1 LPNAAL
7 VVRQCVIRAPY
18 NGQNSPASAGS
29 IVLSIMAKAMCSAA
43 TGPIAKTG
51 IEGKD
56 AFDAKRAWH
65 A

>member
-1 LPNAAL
+1 MVIAECRACASA
-7 VVRQCVIRAPY
+7 VRYSATY
-18 NGQNSPASAGS
+18 NGQNSAASAGS

-56 AFDAKRAWH
+56 AFDAKRA
-65 A
+65 